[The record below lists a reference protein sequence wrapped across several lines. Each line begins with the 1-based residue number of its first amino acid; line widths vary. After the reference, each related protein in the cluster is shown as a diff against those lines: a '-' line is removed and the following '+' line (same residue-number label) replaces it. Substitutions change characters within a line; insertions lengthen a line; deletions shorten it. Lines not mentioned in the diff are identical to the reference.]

1 MKIKISDLNQ
11 NQINELYQNTEV
23 MNSKYTLFRNMVASI
38 IEIDGQDYIYC
49 FTDVNQDAYEQFEID
64 PYSEDAE
71 KDLISI
77 VTSEFNLEDY
87 QELNEY

>member
-23 MNSKYTLFRNMVASI
+23 MSSKYTVFRNMVASI
-38 IEIDGQDYIYC
+38 IVINGQDYIYC
-49 FTDVNQDAYEQFEID
+49 WTDVNQDAYEQFEID
-64 PYSEDAE
+64 PYSKDAE

-77 VTSEFNLEDY
+77 VTSEFYLEDY

>member
-23 MNSKYTLFRNMVASI
+23 MKSKYTVFRNMVASI

-49 FTDVNQDAYEQFEID
+49 FTDVN
-64 PYSEDAE
+64 EDAE

>member
-23 MNSKYTLFRNMVASI
+23 MNSKYTVFRNMVASRI
-38 IEIDGQDYIYC
+38 VIDGQDYIYC
-49 FTDVNQDAYEQFEID
+49 WTDVNQDAYEQFEID

-77 VTSEFNLEDY
+77 VTSEFYLEDH